1 MMMNQKMRHQMQD
14 RQHDLDEITKELSDL
29 VSDVREVLIDINIPT
44 MRDIYIR
51 LCNVAEAVKQL
62 DRVAE

>member
-1 MMMNQKMRHQMQD
+1 MQD

-29 VSDVREVLIDINIPT
+29 VTDVREVLIDINIPT

-51 LCNVAEAVKQL
+51 LCNVTEAVKQL
-62 DRVAE
+62 KVIEK

>member
-1 MMMNQKMRHQMQD
+1 MQD